1 MRVNN
6 SETVKSL
13 NSRSPT
19 LIWKKEYQMSEPSGI
34 NKDLLNENIILKQR
48 IQELEA
54 SVAELK
60 LINDG
65 LRESEEKCRM
75 LSALCS
81 PQDITDS
88 KWAEDERQNLEK
100 ELHAEKMDAIGTF
113 ARDIAN
119 DFNNLLMGIQGVA
132 ALSLLDFEPSHPH
145 YENLRRIEEQV
156 QRGVALTD
164 QLLGFAIEDRYEVT
178 PTDMNDLIQKTSSM
192 FGRTR
197 KNITIERKCAKDLW
211 PARVDRGLIEQ
222 VFHNLYANA
231 RQAMPGGGEICLE
244 TENILLNEKQTLAY
258 DVKPGKYVKITV
270 SDTGAG
276 MDEKTKVR
284 IFEPFFTT
292 KRMGRGTGL
301 GLATVYGIIKGHEG
315 IINVYSEPDQ
325 GTTFIICLP
334 ASDLEIPIEKIKTE
348 TGIIATGTETIL
360 LVDDEDQIRK
370 VGREMLESMG
380 YHVYVAASGPEAI
393 ALYLQKKDKIAL
405 VILDLIMPGMSGG
418 ETLDRLK
425 EINSNVNVL
434 ISSGDRLNGS
444 VREILDRGCKGFLQ
458 KPFSFSRFSCKIR
471 EMLD

>member
-1 MRVNN
+1 MGVNN
-6 SETVKSL
+6 SKTIKPL
-13 NSRSPT
+13 NSRFPT
-19 LIWKKEYQMSEPSGI
+19 LISKKEYQVSEPSGI
-34 NKDLLNENIILKQR
+34 NKDLLNENTILKQR

-65 LRESEEKCRM
+65 LRESEEKYRM

-81 PQDITDS
+81 SQDITDS
-88 KWAEDERQNLEK
+88 KWAEDEKQNLEK
-100 ELHAEKMDAIGTF
+100 ELHVAKMEAIGTF

-164 QLLGFAIEDRYEVT
+164 QLLGFAIEDKYEVT
-178 PTDMNDLIQKTSSM
+178 PTDMNDLIQKTSSI

-211 PARVDRGLIEQ
+211 PARVDRGQIEQ
-222 VFHNLYANA
+222 VFQNLYANA

-244 TENILLNEKQTLAY
+244 TENIILNEKQALSY

-270 SDTGAG
+270 TDTGAG
-276 MDEKTKVR
+276 MDEKTKAR

-315 IINVYSEPDQ
+315 IINVYSEPGQ
-325 GTTFIICLP
+325 GTMFIICLP
-334 ASDLEIPIEKIKTE
+334 ASDLEMAIEKIDTE

-360 LVDDEDQIRK
+360 LVDDEEQIRE
-370 VGREMLESMG
+370 VGKEMLKSMG
-380 YHVYVAASGPEAI
+380 YYVYVAAGGPEAI
-393 ALYLQKKDKIAL
+393 ALYLQKKDEIAL
-405 VILDLIMPGMSGG
+405 VVLDLIMPGMSGE

-434 ISSGDRLNGS
+434 ISSGDRLNDS